1 MGLAEFGG
9 GGSVKWRVV
18 HGDKKEKGKDKDP
31 QPVSGAGGSFVVVMN
46 GILQTF
52 PIDDMNP
59 HQIQIYWPP
68 DTPASLLVPREMAV
82 MAKRHAK
89 IEAKIRAG
97 RGGKKK

>member
-31 QPVSGAGGSFVVVMN
+31 QPVSGGSFVVVMN

-68 DTPASLLVPREMAV
+68 DTPASLVMPDAMAV
-82 MAKRHAK
+82 IARAHAK
-89 IEAKIRAG
+89 AVATTRARRG
-97 RGGKKK
+97 RKKK